1 MKLLKKIATA
11 LIGFGLLAAGS
22 LHAQDY
28 LDNALYVKFK
38 ETSSV
43 SAKKFQREVIPFES
57 LNLKISE
64 KKMVENGFH
73 REATSMS
80 LFDDPFLDRTFTIR
94 FDNTNN
100 IEKIIRMLES
110 DPNVELVERV
120 PVFKLF
126 SNNAPKSV
134 PNDPYYEAVDGI
146 EYLWYLKMIN
156 AEKAWAIQQGTP
168 NIKVAVVDGAVW
180 GEHPDLNIPSE
191 LQYNAYTKR
200 VGSSAPDYKNQDAQC
215 STLYA
220 PAGSPDPCPV
230 YTWSHGTH
238 CAGVVGAIN
247 NNETGISSLASG
259 VTLMGISATTSS
271 FPGSVIS
278 GYEGIRWAAQNGAK
292 VISCSWGSSQGG
304 GDVGQAILRT
314 CYDNNITVVVAAGND
329 NTSERGE
336 PSGTLY
342 VITVGSVDENGNK
355 SYFSNYGNWVDIL
368 SPGGSG
374 SSANKEVGIVST
386 TYCKSQSLR
395 LLKKIDE
402 FNDQYYD
409 EMEGTSMATPLV
421 ASLCGLML
429 SKDSTLTPDQIKYLL
444 QYSSKPTSS
453 RLFNPNSGIIDAEA
467 ALKAIDEVKFGA
479 PVEGVSVVR
488 ADLDTVW
495 IRWTPP
501 TATEGKTIKGYRTYY
516 NGTIVDS
523 CTTETSGA
531 VFPVPSG
538 KNRLLVGVLYEDG
551 SVSPLRETRY
561 TSPELYTIS
570 ASCNPKDGGEV
581 EGAGRYAKESSVTL
595 KAIPNEGYKFLHW
608 KRIGNSSILS
618 TRPEYTFRALG
629 NYTYVAYFEKD
640 ETANEEN
647 ENVSFSIVP
656 NPAKE
661 QIKINCPLLVKKI
674 SVCDLQGRTVKQE
687 NNINASEWTIDVE
700 NLAKGTYII
709 VLQTA
714 NGSMQQKFVKL

>member
-1 MKLLKKIATA
+1 MTFIKKIATA

-22 LHAQDY
+22 LPAQDY

-43 SAKKFQREVIPFES
+43 SAKKFQREVVPFES

-64 KKMVENGFH
+64 KKMAENGFH

-94 FDNTNN
+94 FDSTAN
-100 IEKIIRMLES
+100 IEKIIRILEK

-120 PVFKLF
+120 PIFKLF
-126 SNNAPKSV
+126 SNNEPKSV
-134 PNDPYYEAVDGI
+134 PNDPYYQAVDGI

-156 AEKAWAIQQGTP
+156 AEKAWKIQQGDS

-180 GEHPDLNIPSE
+180 GEHPDLNIPSN
-191 LQYNAYTKR
+191 LQYNAYTKS
-200 VGSSAPDYKNQDAQC
+200 VGSSAPDYNNQDAQC

-220 PAGSPDPCPV
+220 PEGSPDPCPV

-247 NNETGISSLASG
+247 NNGIGISSLASG
-259 VTLMGISATTSS
+259 VTLMGISSTTSS
-271 FPGSVIS
+271 FPGSVVS

-292 VISCSWGSSQGG
+292 VISCSWGSSKGG
-304 GDVGQAILRT
+304 GDIGNAILRT
-314 CYDNNITVVVAAGND
+314 CFDNNITVVVAAGND

-355 SYFSNYGNWVDIL
+355 SSFSNYGNWVDIL
-368 SPGGSG
+368 APGGSS
-374 SSANKEVGIVST
+374 SSANKRVGIVST

-421 ASLCGLML
+421 SSLCGLML

-444 QYSSKPTSS
+444 QYSSTLTNSS
-453 RLFNPNSGIIDAEA
+453 LFNPNVGIINAEA

-488 ADLDTVW
+488 ADLDSVW
-495 IRWTPP
+495 FCWTPP
-501 TATEGKTIKGYRTYY
+501 TTNDHPIKGYRTYY

-523 CTTETSGA
+523 CTTETSSV

-538 KNRLLVGVLYEDG
+538 KNRLQVGVLYEDG
-551 SVSPLRETRY
+551 SVSPLREVRY
-561 TSPELYTIS
+561 TTPEIYRIS
-570 ASCNPKDGGEV
+570 TASNPKTSGKV

-608 KRIGNSSILS
+608 KRVGNSSILS

-629 NYTYVAYFEKD
+629 NYTYIAYFES
-640 ETANEEN
+640 ETANEDN
-647 ENVSFSIVP
+647 ENASFTVVP
-656 NPAKE
+656 NPAKD
-661 QIKINCPLLVKKI
+661 QVKISCPAAIKNL

-687 NNINASEWTIDVE
+687 NNINEPEWTINVE

-714 NGSMQQKFVKL
+714 TGTMQQKFVKL